1 MPENISKK
9 QAAALKLAQD
19 AKENFEVKA
28 TMEGLLDTVEESVVI
43 ANTINR
49 TKLDSD
55 DQVHQEVSRK
65 ETIVL
70 IDDIDHERPPSRSMR
85 GMPPFSSVE
94 VTMLMSLHH

>member
-28 TMEGLLDTVEESVVI
+28 TTEGLLDTVEESVVI
-43 ANTINR
+43 ANTVKLNEGGSSGGYVSSLVQQ
-49 TKLDSD
+49 TNDSDDLDSD
-55 DQVHQEVSRK
+55 DQVHQEVLRK

-70 IDDIDHERPPSRSMR
+70 TDDID
-85 GMPPFSSVE
+85 
-94 VTMLMSLHH
+94 